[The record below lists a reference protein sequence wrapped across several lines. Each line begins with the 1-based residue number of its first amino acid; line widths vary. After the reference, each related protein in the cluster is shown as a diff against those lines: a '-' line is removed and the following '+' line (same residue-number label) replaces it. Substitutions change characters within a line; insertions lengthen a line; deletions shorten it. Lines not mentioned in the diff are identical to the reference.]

1 MFTWNCQLPATSI
14 LVTMIVKFCCCSYL
28 VALTLQQE
36 QDAPSTQS
44 QHSQYE
50 SQAAQTP
57 MQQITEADQEW
68 AEWVL
73 CNYATTH
80 YVISQSKIHVQLKF
94 NCGHDSQFS
103 FSSNMKF
110 WTILILGNWRQVEV
124 ILIYVQYSYIKLSL
138 YLLYKGYYLIS
149 QLQYNNKQQAKLLF
163 PRLGVHHM
171 KYSIFHVLQ
180 FHQV

>member
-1 MFTWNCQLPATSI
+1 MRFSAGLNNSSSSSSSSSPPYCYYYHYYYGCKTAFSVLDLLGIESMVEYILKGYSLCLPGIVNCLFTSYQY

-68 AEWVL
+68 AE
-73 CNYATTH
+73 
-80 YVISQSKIHVQLKF
+80 
-94 NCGHDSQFS
+94 
-103 FSSNMKF
+103 
-110 WTILILGNWRQVEV
+110 
-124 ILIYVQYSYIKLSL
+124 
-138 YLLYKGYYLIS
+138 
-149 QLQYNNKQQAKLLF
+149 
-163 PRLGVHHM
+163 
-171 KYSIFHVLQ
+171 
-180 FHQV
+180 